1 MSQTLTTTY
10 NEQVSTKT
18 KTKGPQTN
26 NSLINSSN
34 NDPDPSLDDFA
45 SLLVSPNRAQNN
57 VNLHESSVETR
68 FQAMLDAKFKQIGGD
83 EDDL

>member
-1 MSQTLTTTY
+1 MTTTN
-10 NEQVSTKT
+10 NEQGST

-26 NSLINSSN
+26 NSLITSSN

-57 VNLHESSVETR
+57 VNLHGSSVETR